1 MPEVGQDV
9 LMIMNLH
16 ARCRANGALPHSGGV
31 LDQPAYLM
39 SLFDVIDATR
49 AQVQDKNAERD
60 DDDAL
65 RAKLAARL
73 TDGR

>member
-1 MPEVGQDV
+1 
-9 LMIMNLH
+9 
-16 ARCRANGALPHSGGV
+16 
-31 LDQPAYLM
+31 M

-49 AQVQDKNAERD
+49 AQVQAKNAERE

-73 TDGR
+73 TNGR